1 MIRPEQ
7 AAPTVE
13 TLSGELSSPTSELS
27 TGEQVAA
34 PAPRSRLGSTLVAST
49 IGMLLALA
57 MVVFALQNDTR
68 QAFEFLWFDFTLP
81 DGIAMLLAA
90 IFGGLIVALLGLA
103 RVFQLRLA
111 ARRHRRMDHQSV

>member
-1 MIRPEQ
+1 MMRPEQ
-7 AAPTVE
+7 TAPTVE
-13 TLSGELSSPTSELS
+13 TPSGEPSSPTSDLA
-27 TGEQVAA
+27 TGEHVVA
-34 PAPRSRLGSTLVAST
+34 PERRSRLGSTLVAST

-90 IFGGLIVALLGLA
+90 ICGGLIVALLGLA

-111 ARRHRRMDHQSV
+111 ARRHRRLGHQSV